1 VSGVGESIQG
11 DDSGTAPLRIL
22 CIADEFPWPERTGYR
37 IRLANVL
44 RGLAEVGSLDLV
56 ILHPGDDDEFRVTES
71 VIGPDRGQAQKYR
84 APMGEPVGQT
94 TVAHVPIPRASL
106 RGVIPWIASGL
117 PRRVAWRDWSGARS
131 EVLKELSK
139 GYDLIW
145 WSHLD
150 AWAAIG
156 EVADAPCIVDLDNLE
171 DQKMLTS
178 RMAQE
183 RPSLRDVKGLLRFA
197 IIRELDRVDIRRW
210 RRTQRRASLQTDGVI
225 VCSQQDRAVLGG
237 EKTYVI
243 ENGYVT
249 PDKSVGHP
257 EAPVDETGGTVVFVG
272 LQTYEPNIDGSRFLV
287 EQILPI
293 LQESRPEILIRIVGR
308 AGPEVHKLAR
318 PNVKIVGEVE
328 SIEAELAS
336 ADLAVVPLRIGAGT
350 RIKILEALAHRL
362 PIVTTNLGCEG
373 LSLVGGVHCEIADSA
388 KAFAESCDLL
398 LGDAGKRIEMTDA
411 GAALQLEHFDWVKIR
426 SRIGD
431 LAQTLGGRDVKR

>member
-1 VSGVGESIQG
+1 MSGVGEPIQ
-11 DDSGTAPLRIL
+11 DEHSRTARLRIL

-44 RGLAEVGSLDLV
+44 RGLGEVGVLDLM
-56 ILHPGDDDEFRVTES
+56 ILHPEN
-71 VIGPDRGQAQKYR
+71 GQDLGADGAEQEYR
-84 APMGEPVGQT
+84 APIGEPVERT
-94 TVAHVPIPRASL
+94 VVAHVPIPSASL

-131 EVLKELSK
+131 AVSKELSN

-156 EVADAPCIVDLDNLE
+156 EVTTLPCIVDLDNLE

-183 RPSLRDVKGLLRFA
+183 RPPLRDVKASIRFA
-197 IIRELDRVDIRRW
+197 IVSELDRIDIRRW
-210 RRTQRRASLQTDGVI
+210 RRSQRRASLQADGAI
-225 VCSQQDRAVLGG
+225 VCSQQDRIALGG

-249 PDKSVGHP
+249 PEYPVGHP
-257 EAPVDETGGTVVFVG
+257 ERQVDDKGGALVFIG

-287 EQILPI
+287 EQVLPI
-293 LQESRPEILIRIVGR
+293 LQELRPEVSIRIVGR
-308 AGPEVHKLAR
+308 AGPEVCELAR
-318 PNVKIVGEVE
+318 PNVEIVGEVE
-328 SIEAELAS
+328 NIEAELAS

-362 PIVTTNLGCEG
+362 PIVTTSLGCEG
-373 LSLVGGVHCEIADSA
+373 LSLVSGVHCEIADSA

-398 LGDAGKRIEMTDA
+398 LGDTGKRIEITEA
-411 GAALQLEHFDWVKIR
+411 GAALQIEHFDWVKIR
-426 SRIGD
+426 SRIGE
-431 LAQTLGGRDVKR
+431 LAQTVCGRSSER